1 MCDCTLRSSHKLDGS
16 SDKKHFNDMEDK
28 ICWKWLIHS
37 STPSPLVPPSPIL
50 SFEIISTL
58 EQICRLQQPS
68 NDRTWRDVVMA
79 DLCTHKRN
87 NTLLIRP
94 ARAAL
99 LIYSYITTVVFHWVN
114 QIVMESSLTVTTA
127 DHWYQLGD
135 DIWASSCV
143 LQSKITYVFMW
154 LDQSVVT
161 EGNTP
166 GNTPEWHRS
175 SSGECYGVCLLEE

>member
-1 MCDCTLRSSHKLDGS
+1 MTWKIRFAESDSFIALHRVLSSL
-16 SDKKHFNDMEDK
+16 
-28 ICWKWLIHS
+28 
-37 STPSPLVPPSPIL
+37 PPSPIL

-58 EQICRLQQPS
+58 EQICRLQQPSS

-99 LIYSYITTVVFHWVN
+99 LIYSYIPAVVFHWVN
-114 QIVMESSLTVTTA
+114 QVVMESSLTVTTA
-127 DHWYQLGD
+127 DHWYQMGD

-143 LQSKITYVFMW
+143 LQSKITYIFMW
-154 LDQSVVT
+154 LDQPVAT
-161 EGNTP
+161 EGNA
-166 GNTPEWHRS
+166 PEWHRS
-175 SSGECYGVCLLEE
+175 SSGERYGVCLLEE